1 MVEQGHLISFTGIA
15 TYKNAPVVA
24 ECAVRAPAG
33 SFMLETDSPYLAP
46 VPHRGKRNE
55 PAFVRDTAVRIAMA
69 RGLTVEALGVLTDQ
83 TVDRFFRRPPQ

>member
-1 MVEQGHLISFTGIA
+1 M
-15 TYKNAPVVA
+15 VA
-24 ECAVRAPAG
+24 ECAARAPAG

-69 RGLTVEALGVLTDQ
+69 RGISVEALGVLTDQ